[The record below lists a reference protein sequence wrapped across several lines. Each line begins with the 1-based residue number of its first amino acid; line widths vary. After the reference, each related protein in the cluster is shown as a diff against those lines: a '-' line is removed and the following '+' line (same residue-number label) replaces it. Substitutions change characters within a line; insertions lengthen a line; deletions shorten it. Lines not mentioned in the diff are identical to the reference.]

1 MREIHTDEIK
11 KAVEELFV
19 AANYNLPRDV
29 YERIRACAASESSP
43 LAAGIMNKLARNAEI
58 AASEGIPICQDT
70 GMAFV
75 FARIGQEVHITGGL
89 FADAVNAGVAAAY
102 DKGFLRKSV
111 VASPLRRQNTGD
123 NTPAVIYTE
132 LTAGDKLELTALPKG
147 FGSENM
153 SAIRMFNPT
162 ASEQDIIDFVA
173 ETVKRAGGNPCP
185 PIVVGV
191 GIGGSFDYCAVL
203 AKKALIRTV
212 GAHSE
217 QYGELERRI
226 LDAVNET
233 GVGPAGLG
241 GRTTALWAAVE
252 AYPTH
257 IAGLPVAVNISCHA
271 TRHAAVTL

>member
-29 YERIRACAASESSP
+29 YERIRACAVSESSP

-58 AASEGIPICQDT
+58 AASEGFPICQDT

-217 QYGELERRI
+217 QYGELEQRI

-241 GRTTALWAAVE
+241 GRTTALWAAVG